1 MPLRPSLHS
10 RFKRKKESD
19 LQQKWKL
26 LRDKSLQQ
34 VWSLRKLPTNRN
46 WMARLL
52 SKMLRKQK
60 SPLRLLERLLRLLM
74 RRANMQLNL
83 KPISLLPQLLRKR
96 EKLNS

>member
-52 SKMLRKQK
+52 SKMQRKQK

-74 RRANMQLNL
+74 RRANMRLNL
-83 KPISLLPQLLRKR
+83 RPISLLPQLLRKR